1 MQYSDVYKKMF
12 IISAALILIAVGVI
26 FFTIQNTGDFVHKG
40 VSLSGGVSAST
51 TLQEQ
56 VGASTLENNLRND
69 FPQADFAVRTLQVS
83 TGYGYVVEASNLA
96 ADEQEAA
103 RTLEEYLNNNY
114 QVSDISVE
122 TTGPALGDAF
132 FIQTKLGILLA
143 FLWMGWVVYLY
154 FGRRLW
160 LKFAIALLAL
170 ICTGL
175 VTTGALDGNLGL
187 AILFAIV
194 MANMILYLF
203 ISVPSGAIILAA
215 ASTIVFTVAAINLL
229 GVRLSTAGVAAFLM
243 IIGYSVDTDILLSTR
258 VLKAG
263 TTDLT
268 IEQRLWGA
276 FKTGM
281 TMQVTTMI
289 AVTTALIFAT
299 NEVVTQIML
308 ILLIGLIG
316 DIIFTWFQN
325 AGIIYWYVERMKKKG
340 VRVA

>member
-1 MQYSDVYKKMF
+1 MEYSEVYKKMF
-12 IISAALILIAVGVI
+12 LVSAALILISIGVI
-26 FFTIQNTGDFVHKG
+26 FVTIQNTGDFVHKG
-40 VSLSGGVSAST
+40 VSLSGGVSASV

-56 VGASTLENNLRND
+56 VTRQVLEEDLRAA
-69 FPQADFAVRTLQVS
+69 FSEADFAVRRLDVS
-83 TGYGYVVEASNLA
+83 QGFGYVVEASDLA

-103 RTLEEYLNNNY
+103 RILEEYLNNNY
-114 QVSDISVE
+114 SVTDISVE
-122 TTGPALGDAF
+122 TTGPTLGDAF
-132 FIQTKLGILLA
+132 FVQTKLGILLA
-143 FLWMGWVVYLY
+143 FLWMGWVVFLY
-154 FGRRLW
+154 FGRQLW
-160 LKFAIALLAL
+160 LKFALALLAL
-170 ICTGL
+170 VCTGL
-175 VTTGALDGNLGL
+175 VTSGTLDGNIGL
-187 AILFAIV
+187 AILFTIV

-215 ASTIVFTVAAINLL
+215 ASTIVFTIAVINLL

-258 VLKAG
+258 VLRAG
-263 TTDLT
+263 TTDQS
-268 IEQRLWGA
+268 IEERLWGA

-308 ILLIGLIG
+308 ILLIGLVG
-316 DIIFTWFQN
+316 DILFTWLQN
-325 AGIIYWYVERMKKKG
+325 AGIIYWYVHRMKAKG